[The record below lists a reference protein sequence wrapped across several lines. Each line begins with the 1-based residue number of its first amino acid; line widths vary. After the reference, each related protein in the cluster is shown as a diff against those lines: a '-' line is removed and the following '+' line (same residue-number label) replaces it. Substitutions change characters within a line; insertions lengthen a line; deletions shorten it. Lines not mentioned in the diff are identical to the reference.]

1 VWVFVLVEAVG
12 AALVEV
18 GGNFVVLVLV
28 VVWLGFGVLLAALQ
42 GGGSV
47 ALDLVGEEE
56 GVARTLLLLLLLVV
70 CCVFGVEE
78 GHFGRGVLRG

>member
-1 VWVFVLVEAVG
+1 MLALAEAVG

-18 GGNFVVLVLV
+18 GADLGVLV
-28 VVWLGFGVLLAALQ
+28 VVWLGFGGLLAALQ

-47 ALDLVGEEE
+47 ALGLVGQEE
-56 GVARTLLLLLLLVV
+56 GVALRTLLLLLLLLVV